1 MQRSGTLDIHV
12 YTYALRV
19 SVSAFC
25 ADNKIKRIAIM
36 VESVQNCRHII
47 KQVIQNI
54 FFTNY
59 YSKKIAQFKKTNKK
73 LK

>member
-12 YTYALRV
+12 YTYVLRV

-54 FFTNY
+54 FFKNY
-59 YSKKIAQFKKTNKK
+59 YSKKIAQFKKTNTK